1 MLQASGD
8 GMLAPTTQLSAREA
22 LTVARIVKVNHAG
35 EFGAIRIYSAQIA
48 VSRRRYPDVVPALS
62 DMLAHEK
69 KHCAAFLGAMPE
81 RNARPCR
88 VMSLWSWGGWLLGF
102 LTALMGRQAI
112 WICTA
117 AVEAAVHR
125 HLDDQLHFLRER
137 DPGLRDI
144 ILSIREEE
152 SGASASRR
160 GAHRIRRPR
169 QPDASSPGFA
179 RDRSGDLAFDLGRTR
194 RAWRATCAPPQDAEN
209 GDVGRAKAIRRP
221 R

>member
-1 MLQASGD
+1 MTECWRRRRNSPPAK
-8 GMLAPTTQLSAREA
+8 P

-125 HLDDQLHFLRER
+125 HLDDQLHSLQRR
-137 DPGLRDI
+137 DPVLTEV

-152 SGASASRR
+152 EAHLHHAEERSAANGAGARLLRR
-160 GAHRIRRPR
+160 SISYAT
-169 QPDASSPGFA
+169 DAVIWLSTWGDSTRMA
-179 RDRSGDLAFDLGRTR
+179 RDLRRSRLPA
-194 RAWRATCAPPQDAEN
+194 
-209 GDVGRAKAIRRP
+209 
-221 R
+221 

>member
-152 SGASASRR
+152 LAHLHHAEERIESAGLGSRTL
-160 GAHRIRRPR
+160 HRLVSLATDLVIWLSTWGDSTRM
-169 QPDASSPGFA
+169 A
-179 RDRSGDLAFDLGRTR
+179 RDLRAAAGR
-194 RAWRATCAPPQDAEN
+194 
-209 GDVGRAKAIRRP
+209 
-221 R
+221 